1 MKIQL
6 HHIFFILCFTILTP
20 GGILSSQA
28 QDASYPIPDSFDME
42 LERERDRGVY
52 SAGEFDPLLNNK
64 NQVIRDSIMARPTY
78 NRSSR
83 SQLVESANAA
93 KTTASDAASI
103 LSFTF
108 LYSLVEKYKMQ
119 DIVD

>member
-28 QDASYPIPDSFDME
+28 QDASYPIADSFDME

-83 SQLVESANAA
+83 SQLDESANAA
-93 KTTASDAASI
+93 KNTEDDDSI
-103 LSFTF
+103 LSFNF
-108 LYSLVEKYKMQ
+108 LYYLVEKYKMQ